1 MGLWPS
7 KLLVFKYLELFLGV
21 GGGGTTGLGGSGEG
35 YTDGADILAR
45 ARKGIEIFFAS
56 RADWAI

>member
-45 ARKGIEIFFAS
+45 ARKGI
-56 RADWAI
+56 